1 MCQVWKTYM
10 GRNRNVG
17 TIEALGE
24 VYKRGGVTAFWAG
37 LTPKV
42 RP

>member
-1 MCQVWKTYM
+1 M

-24 VYKRGGVTAFWAG
+24 VYKRGGMAGFYAG